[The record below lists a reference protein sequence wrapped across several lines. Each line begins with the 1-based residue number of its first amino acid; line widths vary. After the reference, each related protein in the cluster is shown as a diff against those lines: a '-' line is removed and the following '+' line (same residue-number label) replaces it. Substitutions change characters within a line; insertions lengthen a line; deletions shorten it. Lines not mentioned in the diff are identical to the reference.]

1 MSKQIT
7 KSIIIKGEVPDL
19 YQNWLKFGN
28 HPQFL
33 ENVSMVNQGGKGIQ
47 HWIMEGSFNTRMEWT
62 TELTRE
68 EENKRIAWKTIEG
81 DLKTSGQ
88 VTFNGLPQG
97 QTEITVVSQ
106 ITPPD
111 NLVEKLATL
120 FEDEEEQLEKD
131 LRKFKAFAESR

>member
-19 YQNWLKFGN
+19 YQNWLKFDN

-33 ENVSMVNQGGKGIQ
+33 ENVSMVNQEGKDVQ

-97 QTEITVVSQ
+97 QTEITVVSK

-111 NLVEKLATL
+111 NLVEKLAAL